1 MILWL
6 SPEIT
11 VEGGM
16 FFIIFLVVAAK
27 TIMDS
32 KVTLVPPES
41 SVIISI
47 IFGIVTDVGVIVVR
61 ESRTVVVVQFIVE
74 GGAVIRRLEVST

>member
-47 IFGIVTDVGVIVVR
+47 KFGIVTEIGVPVVMKPR
-61 ESRTVVVVQFIVE
+61 VVVVVQFIIE
-74 GGAVIRRLEVST
+74 GGVVISRVKVSA